1 MSVSREASISYPLGL
16 NFIGVWVCYL
26 CKRRAWETSFC
37 FNSPAPRLSL
47 SLGIVSSVLILLLL
61 SSMFR
66 RFALHGLL
74 NGEFA

>member
-1 MSVSREASISYPLGL
+1 MGFVTYAREGPG
-16 NFIGVWVCYL
+16 
-26 CKRRAWETSFC
+26 KRPFVLTR
-37 FNSPAPRLSL
+37 PPPRLSL

>member
-16 NFIGVWVCYL
+16 
-26 CKRRAWETSFC
+26 
-37 FNSPAPRLSL
+37 RLSL

-74 NGEFA
+74 DGEFA